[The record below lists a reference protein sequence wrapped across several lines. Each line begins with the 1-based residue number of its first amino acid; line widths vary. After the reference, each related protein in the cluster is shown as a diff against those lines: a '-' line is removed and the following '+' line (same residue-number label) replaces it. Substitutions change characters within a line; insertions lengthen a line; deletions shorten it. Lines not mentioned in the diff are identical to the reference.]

1 MRILLILDKSY
12 PLFTHISI
20 IQLSLSQNS
29 EPFIYVNMKKI
40 KRIITLLGF
49 VILMILASVGMGI
62 AGAAPIMPINK
73 REDAVVINIEEDEPN
88 DSKTDFRLIGIK
100 S

>member
-1 MRILLILDKSY
+1 
-12 PLFTHISI
+12 
-20 IQLSLSQNS
+20 
-29 EPFIYVNMKKI
+29 
-40 KRIITLLGF
+40 
-49 VILMILASVGMGI
+49 MILASVGMGI
-62 AGAAPIMPINK
+62 AGAAPIMPTNK

>member
-62 AGAAPIMPINK
+62 AGAAPIMPTNK